1 MSDVLELYQA
11 VILDHHR
18 APRNAGR
25 LVDPTH
31 SAELNNPLCGDH
43 VVVTL
48 RVGQPGVVEARCDV
62 RGCALCRASGSL
74 LTELVL
80 GQPLAQAT
88 ARVERFLALLQPG
101 RATAADRAESST
113 PSSVANGGP
122 SSELSAAGTPVVRL
136 EGADAAE
143 LGSVAPLLQV
153 QRFPSRVRCATLPWE
168 ALRTALAAA
177 LQDSARVPC

>member
-1 MSDVLELYQA
+1 MTDVLELYQA
-11 VILDHHR
+11 AILDHHR

-25 LVDPTH
+25 LADPTH
-31 SAELNNPLCGDH
+31 SAELNNPLCGDQ

-48 RVGQPGVVEARCDV
+48 RVGQPGVIEARCDV

-80 GQPLAQAT
+80 GQPLSRVS

-101 RATAADRAESST
+101 QTAAADGGAPTLTSSRAQGGLSS
-113 PSSVANGGP
+113 G
-122 SSELSAAGTPVVRL
+122 LSTSGAAVVRL
-136 EGADAAE
+136 EGADAQE

-153 QRFPSRVRCATLPWE
+153 QRFPSRVRCATLAWE
-168 ALRTALAAA
+168 ALRTALGTA

>member
-1 MSDVLELYQA
+1 MKDVLELYQA

-18 APRNAGR
+18 SPRNAGR
-25 LVDPTH
+25 LAEPTH
-31 SAELNNPLCGDH
+31 VAEATNPLCGDQ

-48 RVGQPGVVEARCDV
+48 RVGQPGVLEARCDV

-74 LTELVL
+74 MTELVL
-80 GQPLAQAT
+80 GRPLAEVA

-101 RATAADRAESST
+101 LAA
-113 PSSVANGGP
+113 GG
-122 SSELSAAGTPVVRL
+122 SDLGSGLSASGAAVVTL
-136 EGADAAE
+136 AGADAAA

>member
-1 MSDVLELYQA
+1 MRDVLELYQE

-25 LVDPTH
+25 LSDPTH
-31 SAELNNPLCGDH
+31 LAEATNPLCGDH

-48 RVGQPGVVEARCDV
+48 RVGQPGVLEARCEV

-80 GQPLAQAT
+80 GQPLAEVA

-101 RATAADRAESST
+101 QTA
-113 PSSVANGGP
+113 GGGDLG
-122 SSELSAAGTPVVRL
+122 SRGLGSGLSASGAAVVTL
-136 EGADAAE
+136 EGADAAA

-153 QRFPSRVRCATLPWE
+153 QRFPSRVRCATLAWE
-168 ALRTALAAA
+168 ALRAA